1 MVFDNPQ
8 KKKPQ
13 PIMHTYILI
22 ESPLKVPRKKKQSKV
37 PSKRYALSI
46 LYGFC
51 FCNFTVEI
59 PIIKSFFNFK

>member
-1 MVFDNPQ
+1 
-8 KKKPQ
+8 
-13 PIMHTYILI
+13 MHTYILI

-51 FCNFTVEI
+51 FWNFTVEI